1 MSYAHDMSELS
12 KITNHIMI
20 KFFRKIRQNL
30 IVQGK
35 TLNYVKY
42 AIGEIVLV
50 VIGILIALE
59 VNNWNNERKD
69 LKKENYYLN
78 SIKTSIELSQD
89 ELNRVITDAENIY
102 SCADTLYLLLAH
114 KEYDRLKGTFLDSL
128 LFSAGDYSK
137 ISLNDGGIQEILNT
151 GSLDLIKDERIR
163 IVLASWDERMHNIR
177 KWEDESQY
185 ISRNYMEYL
194 IHFIDFSRYELDSLN
209 SVVIPEKLQSLFSDP
224 MITNYLGQI
233 YATHRGMKETYSEE
247 KKVMDSLN
255 TLIDQYLIK

>member
-1 MSYAHDMSELS
+1 
-12 KITNHIMI
+12 MI
-20 KFFRKIRQNL
+20 KFFRKLRQNF
-30 IVQGK
+30 IAEGK

-42 AIGEIVLV
+42 AIGEIILV

-69 LKKENYYLN
+69 SIKENYYLN
-78 SIKTSIELSQD
+78 SIKSSIQLSQN
-89 ELNRVITDAENIY
+89 ELNRVINDAENIY
-102 SCADTLYLLLAH
+102 SCADTLFLLLAH
-114 KEYDRLKGTFLDSL
+114 KEDQYLNGIFLDSL
-128 LFSAGDYSK
+128 LISAGDYSK

-177 KWEDESQY
+177 KWEDETQY

-194 IHFIDFSRYELDSLN
+194 IKFLDYSRYELDSLN
-209 SVVIPEKLQSLFSDP
+209 SVVIPEKRLSLLNDP
-224 MITNYLGQI
+224 MIKNYLSQI
-233 YATHRGMKETYSEE
+233 YFTHQGMKETYSNE

-255 TLIDQYLIK
+255 TLIDQYLLK

>member
-1 MSYAHDMSELS
+1 ML
-12 KITNHIMI
+12 
-20 KFFRKIRQNL
+20 KFFRRIRQNL
-30 IVQGK
+30 LSQGK
-35 TLNYVKY
+35 TFSYLKY

-78 SIKTSIELSQD
+78 SIKSSIKLSQN
-89 ELNRVITDAENIY
+89 ELNRVINDAENIY
-102 SCADTLYLLLAH
+102 SCADTLFLLLAH
-114 KEYDRLKGTFLDSL
+114 KDHEHLNGTFLDSL
-128 LFSAGDYSK
+128 LISAGDYSK

-194 IHFIDFSRYELDSLN
+194 INFFDYSRYELDSLN
-209 SVVIPEKLQSLFSDP
+209 SIVIPEKLQSLLTDP
-224 MITNYLGQI
+224 IIRNYLGQI
-233 YATHRGMKETYSEE
+233 YTTHRGMKETYSEE
-247 KKVMDSLN
+247 KKVMDSLK